1 MKEYNPVLKPQ
12 GTRTSK
18 IKNGTIYVQITAEKR
33 YNPQTKY
40 NNDKRVLIGKMV
52 EGSSTMMIPN
62 DKFFDFYPEM
72 KPILELPDHSDV
84 LKIGAFVLFD
94 LIMTNNGMAH
104 LINEVYKE
112 HSDLMKDILSYM
124 IVKETSVM
132 QHFTEYGFEY
142 PIFSERVY
150 SDNRISEILSDTRK
164 HLHDLFL
171 EKWNN
176 IHNETEN
183 IYISYDSTNMNSAA
197 TGAELLEFGK
207 SKDEGSELPQI
218 NVSIGFDQNS
228 LTPLFY
234 ELYPGSIIDNT
245 QCSIMVDTVKRYG
258 YKNIGFIIDR
268 GYFSIDNIKYFEAN
282 GYEYIIM
289 AKIHTKFLKSA
300 FEETKYKL
308 RLDPERYLSEH
319 EVQGMTVKY
328 PFNEKDLKDHY
339 IHIYYDDVRAA
350 QERKVLMKKFIKY
363 DESLE
368 KMSEKKVT
376 RKFEVKQYKE
386 YYHLKFLDEY
396 LIGYSRKEEAIK
408 KKIDECG
415 YFAIIT
421 SMEMSAEEA
430 LAKYRFRDTSEKL
443 FMVDKSFLEAD
454 TLRVYSDDSM
464 ESKQMLNFM
473 ALIVRNEVYKKTT
486 DLKLK
491 DRKSYTIPA
500 IIRELSKIIITR
512 NGDGKYQLRYALTNK
527 QKKILEQFGIK
538 ENDLKEEARKIC
550 KRYSF

>member
-1 MKEYNPVLKPQ
+1 
-12 GTRTSK
+12 
-18 IKNGTIYVQITAEKR
+18 
-33 YNPQTKY
+33 
-40 NNDKRVLIGKMV
+40 
-52 EGSSTMMIPN
+52 
-62 DKFFDFYPEM
+62 
-72 KPILELPDHSDV
+72 
-84 LKIGAFVLFD
+84 
-94 LIMTNNGMAH
+94 
-104 LINEVYKE
+104 
-112 HSDLMKDILSYM
+112 
-124 IVKETSVM
+124 
-132 QHFTEYGFEY
+132 
-142 PIFSERVY
+142 
-150 SDNRISEILSDTRK
+150 
-164 HLHDLFL
+164 
-171 EKWNN
+171 
-176 IHNETEN
+176 
-183 IYISYDSTNMNSAA
+183 
-197 TGAELLEFGK
+197 
-207 SKDEGSELPQI
+207 
-218 NVSIGFDQNS
+218 
-228 LTPLFY
+228 
-234 ELYPGSIIDNT
+234 
-245 QCSIMVDTVKRYG
+245 
-258 YKNIGFIIDR
+258 
-268 GYFSIDNIKYFEAN
+268 
-282 GYEYIIM
+282 
-289 AKIHTKFLKSA
+289 
-300 FEETKYKL
+300 
-308 RLDPERYLSEH
+308 
-319 EVQGMTVKY
+319 
-328 PFNEKDLKDHY
+328 
-339 IHIYYDDVRAA
+339 
-350 QERKVLMKKFIKY
+350 MKKFIKY